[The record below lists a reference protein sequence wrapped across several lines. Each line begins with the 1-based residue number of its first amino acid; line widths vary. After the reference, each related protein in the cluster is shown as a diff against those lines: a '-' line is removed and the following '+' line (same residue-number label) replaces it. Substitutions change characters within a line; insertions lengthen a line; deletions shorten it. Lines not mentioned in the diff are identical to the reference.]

1 MDEADKLLKISKL
14 MEKYAMSLREGKPI
28 KVEWKMQC
36 DSTWNGTDYPSFTIM
51 YEWREKPREPRH
63 IYVTYSPEGFILG
76 IGQKDKYIEKGLEV
90 VEFVE
95 KIQ

>member
-1 MDEADKLLKISKL
+1 MASAERMLSVAKL
-14 MEKYAMSLREGKPI
+14 MEKYAKSVMEGRPI
-28 KVEWKMQC
+28 RVEYYVEMRNRWIEGINPTFNL
-36 DSTWNGTDYPSFTIM
+36 S
-51 YEWREKPREPRH
+51 YEWREKPEPRR